1 MHTSYMNRYRFGRPL
16 ISNYLWS
23 GSGREKLPLNVK
35 SNVPDLDDDED
46 SAKMLRHLELID
58 GEASE
63 YGVRIV
69 KLDDALMA
77 KKYGHRDPVST

>member
-1 MHTSYMNRYRFGRPL
+1 
-16 ISNYLWS
+16 
-23 GSGREKLPLNVK
+23 
-35 SNVPDLDDDED
+35 
-46 SAKMLRHLELID
+46 MLRHLELID

-77 KKYGHRDPVST
+77 KKYGHRDPVRYVYKLNYLSFIVINK

>member
-1 MHTSYMNRYRFGRPL
+1 MKMIFVIFDFTSDV
-16 ISNYLWS
+16 
-23 GSGREKLPLNVK
+23 E
-35 SNVPDLDDDED
+35 DDAD

-77 KKYGHRDPVST
+77 KKYGHRDPVSYIFINQLIKLIICI

>member
-1 MHTSYMNRYRFGRPL
+1 MRLSYFIFDFTSDV
-16 ISNYLWS
+16 
-23 GSGREKLPLNVK
+23 E
-35 SNVPDLDDDED
+35 DDAD

-77 KKYGHRDPVST
+77 KKYGHRDPVNELIK

>member
-1 MHTSYMNRYRFGRPL
+1 MATNEEYSKRKPFL
-16 ISNYLWS
+16 TAKSDFISD
-23 GSGREKLPLNVK
+23 V
-35 SNVPDLDDDED
+35 DDDAD

-77 KKYGHRDPVST
+77 KKYGHRDPVGALLRNEE

>member
-1 MHTSYMNRYRFGRPL
+1 MGENCPVLSWLHRADF
-16 ISNYLWS
+16 I
-23 GSGREKLPLNVK
+23 
-35 SNVPDLDDDED
+35 PDVDDDAD

-77 KKYGHRDPVST
+77 KKYGHRDPVRYVYKLNYLSFIVINE

>member
-1 MHTSYMNRYRFGRPL
+1 
-16 ISNYLWS
+16 
-23 GSGREKLPLNVK
+23 
-35 SNVPDLDDDED
+35 
-46 SAKMLRHLELID
+46 MLRHLELID

-77 KKYGHRDPVST
+77 KKYGHRDPVSALLSSIAGKLWNCV

>member
-1 MHTSYMNRYRFGRPL
+1 M
-16 ISNYLWS
+16 
-23 GSGREKLPLNVK
+23 
-35 SNVPDLDDDED
+35 DDDAD

-77 KKYGHRDPVST
+77 KKYGHRDPVRSLAGDKRINYNQL

>member
-1 MHTSYMNRYRFGRPL
+1 M
-16 ISNYLWS
+16 
-23 GSGREKLPLNVK
+23 E
-35 SNVPDLDDDED
+35 DDAD
-46 SAKMLRHLELID
+46 STKMLRHLELID

-77 KKYGHRDPVST
+77 KKYGHRDPVLNECIK

>member
-1 MHTSYMNRYRFGRPL
+1 M
-16 ISNYLWS
+16 
-23 GSGREKLPLNVK
+23 
-35 SNVPDLDDDED
+35 DDDAD

-77 KKYGHRDPVST
+77 KKYGHRDPVSALLSSIAGKLWNCV